1 MEGKGLEIVDSL
13 LGEAYPA
20 HEVLRCVHIGLLC
33 VQEQATDRP
42 NMPEI
47 VFMLGNETTLP
58 PPNKPTFINR
68 RIINSGQDSS
78 SSAGAPASIN
88 NVTISVLEARWSL
101 HLIVELHFHT
111 WTIPRSSMV
120 SIYFI
125 MFQIYL

>member
-13 LGEAYPA
+13 LVEAYPT

-42 NMPEI
+42 TMAEI

-58 PPNKPTFINR
+58 PPNKPAFINR

-78 SSAGAPASIN
+78 SSAGALTSIN
-88 NVTISVLEARWSL
+88 NITIFALEAC
-101 HLIVELHFHT
+101 
-111 WTIPRSSMV
+111 
-120 SIYFI
+120 
-125 MFQIYL
+125 